1 MSLPSNPLAK
11 SLKFI
16 ITVTCMMTS
25 AGFAVAQ
32 STTVP
37 HVAPVNEDPPC
48 FCWTDGKKIAEGRT
62 ACIRT
67 ANGRRLAECGRVINM
82 MSWQVS
88 DEICPES

>member
-1 MSLPSNPLAK
+1 MSLLSCRFVRPRALVIVVASM
-11 SLKFI
+11 I
-16 ITVTCMMTS
+16 MS
-25 AGFAVAQ
+25 AGAATAQ
-32 STTVP
+32 TVP
-37 HVAPVNEDPPC
+37 GPHIAPANDDPPC